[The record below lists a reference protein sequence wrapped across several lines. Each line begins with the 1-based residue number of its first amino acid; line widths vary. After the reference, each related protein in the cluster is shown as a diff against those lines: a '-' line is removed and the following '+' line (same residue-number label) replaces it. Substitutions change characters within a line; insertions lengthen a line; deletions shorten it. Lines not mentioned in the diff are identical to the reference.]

1 VSQRLD
7 SVEGSGILGVMDLT
21 SREVHE
27 KQFHDAWRG
36 YNQSEVDD
44 FLDRIAEA
52 LERATRENEDLKAR
66 VAELDQAMAASRDTE
81 EMLKKTLLTAQRA
94 AEEAIANAKA
104 KAEELISEADAHV
117 QRSEKEARERL
128 SQADAEARRKSA
140 EWERESSA
148 RRRDLDER
156 IEKLRLIES
165 DIRQRLKAFLDQQLR
180 AVEALSPGDP
190 SKQPP
195 PQARPA
201 AQRPQPAQSRAGPGQ
216 PAPAPA
222 AQPAETAPAQSAAE
236 TAEDDSAEQTAPHR
250 RGVRDLFRHQG

>member
-165 DIRQRLKAFLDQQLR
+165 DIRQRLKAFLDQQMR

-190 SKQPP
+190 SKQPT

-201 AQRPQPAQSRAGPGQ
+201 AQPPQPAQARAGPGQ
-216 PAPAPA
+216 PAPTPA

>member
-1 VSQRLD
+1 
-7 SVEGSGILGVMDLT
+7 MDLT

-44 FLDRIAEA
+44 FLDRVAEA
-52 LERATRENEDLKAR
+52 LDRAGRENEDLRAR
-66 VAELDQAMAASRDTE
+66 VAELDHAMAASRDTE
-81 EMLKKTLLTAQRA
+81 EMLKKTLVTAQRA

-117 QRSEKEARERL
+117 QRSQTEARERL
-128 SQADAEARRKSA
+128 QKADAEARRKTS

-156 IEKLRLIES
+156 IEKLRLMEG
-165 DIRQRLKAFLDQQLR
+165 DIRQRLKTFLDQQLR
-180 AVEALSPGDP
+180 ALEALSPADP
-190 SKQPP
+190 STHRA

-201 AQRPQPAQSRAGPGQ
+201 AARPQATPPETGPSQPVPAPASAE

-222 AQPAETAPAQSAAE
+222 AAEPGR
-236 TAEDDSAEQTAPHR
+236 DDSADEPVSHR